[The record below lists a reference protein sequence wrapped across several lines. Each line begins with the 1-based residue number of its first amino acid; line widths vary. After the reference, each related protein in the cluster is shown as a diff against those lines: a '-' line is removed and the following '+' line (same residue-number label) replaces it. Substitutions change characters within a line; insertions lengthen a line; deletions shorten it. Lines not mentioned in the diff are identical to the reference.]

1 MTTRLDRFDRTLSDM
16 AQRLTPTNATFGVEA
31 EEAPVTGES
40 TKADDLKPK
49 RRKKAKR
56 AALDPTAL
64 ESGSDATAE
73 EQAASGGEEPIM
85 SFADIA
91 QAIKGVQADYASYTP
106 ERVDTGGSK
115 ADASEASDGGR
126 HAWVVPPTEESAVQ
140 APDATSTT
148 NVMSTDHEDPR
159 SDQPR
164 IVQAVPRDDI
174 EAELIRAI
182 NAPDMPQGALESI
195 AAELDRPFSGSAVA
209 EEPRSVDHSQPAP
222 GSKKREEPRPPGHG
236 SDILYGIDDSGCWSA
251 SFRAAERGRG
261 WHWFPVRISFNANG
275 WAAGISPN
283 YFVQQ
288 T

>member
-1 MTTRLDRFDRTLSDM
+1 MTTRLDRFGRTLSDIS
-16 AQRLTPTNATFGVEA
+16 QRLTPTNASLSIEA
-31 EEAPVTGES
+31 EEAPVAGES
-40 TKADDLKPK
+40 TKADDSKPK

-56 AALDPTAL
+56 AASNAAAL
-64 ESGSDATAE
+64 ESSSDALAE

-106 ERVDTGGSK
+106 EKVDIGDAK
-115 ADASEASDGGR
+115 AEASEASDGGR
-126 HAWVVPPTEESAVQ
+126 DACAVSATEEAAAQ
-140 APDATSTT
+140 APNATSTT
-148 NVMSTDHEDPR
+148 NATSPDHEDPLF
-159 SDQPR
+159 DQPR
-164 IVQAVPRDDI
+164 MAQAVPRDDI

-182 NAPDMPQGALESI
+182 NAPDMPHGALETI
-195 AAELDRPFSGSAVA
+195 AAELDRPLSGSADPD
-209 EEPRSVDHSQPAP
+209 EPRSVDHSQPAP
-222 GSKKREEPRPPGHG
+222 GSKKREETRPPGHG

-261 WHWFPVRISFNANG
+261 WHWFLVRVSFNANG